1 MHRKLFIP
9 GPVEVSPQAL
19 QALATPM
26 IGHRGPE
33 YSELHA
39 RVVEKLQRLLRTRA
53 DVFLATCSASGVMEA
68 VIRNLSA
75 KRILA
80 CSCGVFS
87 ERWFEF
93 CAANGKAAD
102 PLRVEWGSAIKPEMV
117 DAALR
122 RGEYDLVLCVHNE
135 TSTGIMN
142 PIAEIGDVVRK
153 FAGVLFAVDAVSSMA
168 LVPINVDDW
177 NLDVC
182 LAGSQ
187 KGFALPPGLSILSVS
202 AAALERARTV
212 RHRGAYLDFVEFKQ
226 FAEKN
231 QTPTTPAIS
240 LIHALNFQLD
250 QFFAEGLEEHWSAI
264 RAMAEECRA
273 WAKERGL
280 ALFPER
286 GYESTTLT
294 VTHSQGFDMSDVKR
308 EMAMRGY
315 TIDDG
320 QGMLLGRLRGKT
332 LRVSHM
338 GYCSLEDLRDLLRQL
353 DEVLKFK

>member
-1 MHRKLFIP
+1 
-9 GPVEVSPQAL
+9 
-19 QALATPM
+19 M

-39 RVVEKLQRLLRTRA
+39 RVVGKLQRLLRTRA

-102 PLRVEWGSAIKPEMV
+102 PLRVEWGTAIKPEMV
-117 DAALR
+117 DTALR

-135 TSTGIMN
+135 TSTGVMN

-153 FAGVLFAVDAVSSMA
+153 CPGVLFAVDAVSSMA

-202 AAALERARTV
+202 AAALERASKV
-212 RHRGAYLDFVEFKQ
+212 RNRGAYLDFVEFKQ

-250 QFFAEGLEEHWSAI
+250 QYFAEGLEEHWSAV

-286 GYESTTLT
+286 GYESITLT
-294 VTHSQGFDMSDVKR
+294 VTHSQGFDMSEVKR
-308 EMAMRGY
+308 EMAVRGY

-320 QGMLLGRLRGKT
+320 QGVLLGRLRGKT

-338 GYCSLEDLRDLLRQL
+338 GCCSLEDLRDLLHQL

>member
-1 MHRKLFIP
+1 
-9 GPVEVSPQAL
+9 
-19 QALATPM
+19 
-26 IGHRGPE
+26 
-33 YSELHA
+33 
-39 RVVEKLQRLLRTRA
+39 
-53 DVFLATCSASGVMEA
+53 MEA

-212 RHRGAYLDFVEFKQ
+212 RHRGAYLDFVEIKQ

>member
-1 MHRKLFIP
+1 
-9 GPVEVSPQAL
+9 
-19 QALATPM
+19 M

-39 RVVEKLQRLLRTRA
+39 RVVEKLQRLLHTRA

-102 PLRVEWGSAIKPEMV
+102 TLRVEWGSAIKTEMV

>member
-1 MHRKLFIP
+1 
-9 GPVEVSPQAL
+9 
-19 QALATPM
+19 
-26 IGHRGPE
+26 
-33 YSELHA
+33 
-39 RVVEKLQRLLRTRA
+39 
-53 DVFLATCSASGVMEA
+53 MEA

-102 PLRVEWGSAIKPEMV
+102 PLRVEWGMAVKPEMV
-117 DAALR
+117 ETALR
-122 RGEYDLVLCVHNE
+122 RGEYDLVVCVHNE
-135 TSTGIMN
+135 TSTGVMN

-153 FAGVLFAVDAVSSMA
+153 FPGVLFAVDAVSSMA

-202 AAALERARTV
+202 AVALERAHNV
-212 RHRGAYLDFVEFKQ
+212 RNRGAYLDFVEFKQ
-226 FAEKN
+226 FADRN

-250 QFFAEGLEEHWSAI
+250 QFFAEGLEAHWSAV

-280 ALFPER
+280 ALFPEH
-286 GYESTTLT
+286 GYESITLT
-294 VTHSQGFDMSDVKR
+294 VMHSQGFDISDVKR
-308 EMAMRGY
+308 QLAVRGY

-320 QGMLLGRLRGKT
+320 QGALLGKLRGKT

-353 DEVLKFK
+353 DEVLKFT